1 MAGGAFISMIRVA
14 GFFVLIWGASKVSR
28 MAGISSI
35 VLEITTGLI
44 FSPNILGL
52 MPKEYSECVFKL
64 YHDCEDPHTVNH
76 IQDHLQGC
84 DYEAYMNK
92 RGGVNLLPAAVDI
105 PAESHSDA
113 GHSSGSASHSSGSG
127 SDHGSSLDSASASH
141 SSASGDSH
149 SSADQSSSHAD
160 SSDSHSSASGDSHSS
175 SDHSSNRRL
184 DAFAETR
191 ARTIVPNSPLAVGSR
206 RLSADAKGRVTYP
219 TYTECL
225 KKACVLDVS
234 HECQLTPN
242 IFTFVGH
249 AGVALMIF
257 ESGMHF
263 DFEKAKVV
271 GKWACVVA
279 VLGTILPLLTG
290 TALIVL
296 LVPGSGLTTD
306 GLSAGTS
313 LAPTSVGIAL
323 KLLNEA
329 KQLQKDFGQIIITA
343 AFVDDILSLVLF
355 NVLFSMADGEL
366 GIMTFL
372 PAIIGLILMSLVI
385 VYAATRADI
394 DIGMLLNLMPADP
407 PKKKLSYKDEF
418 LFFFMMIMVL
428 VFGTVFFYTGTHLW
442 GCFMAGMCL
451 AKLHSAHHVWVKQ
464 TKRMTVWMI
473 RIFFSCTVAF
483 SIPVSALLSFGA
495 IWKGALMGIG
505 PCIATKV
512 FCAFFMGEMRFVV
525 GWAMVGRAEFA
536 YLIAQM
542 AAASNMMSEDVFAVV
557 IWSLLWATVFAPFL
571 FRYVLK
577 QFVAMNEERRRQEM
591 GDDYFPE
598 DGEEDGHGG
607 HDDDFRQSGHLPEIF
622 NPDFRPEKKYDGRL
636 IGYHYIKNGPEGT
649 GYYKDFIA
657 HGTKGTK
664 DCYDWAEGGLGPGFY
679 IKEEWKQTGEHHVP
693 EYGKGATEV
702 VTHEKMPSIEKAEKP
717 VTAHMEEG
725 NEDIVPP
732 KMVKHDVSAPF
743 ASDADEASEVADRGS
758 GFLCCLFFRKI
769 VIM

>member
-366 GIMTFL
+366 GFMTFL
-372 PAIIGLILMSLVI
+372 PAICGLLLMGLVI
-385 VYAATRADI
+385 MYAATKADVHI
-394 DIGMLLNLMPADP
+394 EMMLAMMPQNP
-407 PKKKLSYKDEF
+407 PKKKLSYQDEF

>member
-1 MAGGAFISMIRVA
+1 M
-14 GFFVLIWGASKVSR
+14 K
-28 MAGISSI
+28 
-35 VLEITTGLI
+35 
-44 FSPNILGL
+44 
-52 MPKEYSECVFKL
+52 
-64 YHDCEDPHTVNH
+64 
-76 IQDHLQGC
+76 
-84 DYEAYMNK
+84 
-92 RGGVNLLPAAVDI
+92 
-105 PAESHSDA
+105 
-113 GHSSGSASHSSGSG
+113 
-127 SDHGSSLDSASASH
+127 
-141 SSASGDSH
+141 
-149 SSADQSSSHAD
+149 
-160 SSDSHSSASGDSHSS
+160 
-175 SDHSSNRRL
+175 
-184 DAFAETR
+184 
-191 ARTIVPNSPLAVGSR
+191 SR
-206 RLSADAKGRVTYP
+206 RLSSDPKGQTKYP
-219 TYTECL
+219 TYGECL
-225 KKACVLDVS
+225 EKACVLDVS

-279 VLGTILPLLTG
+279 VLGTILPLITG
-290 TALIVL
+290 TLLIIL
-296 LVPGSGLTTD
+296 LVPGAELTKD
-306 GLSAGTS
+306 GLSAGTA

-366 GIMTFL
+366 GLMTFL
-372 PAIIGLILMSLVI
+372 PAICGLILMGLVI
-385 VYAATRADI
+385 VYAATKADVHI
-394 DIGMLLNLMPADP
+394 EMLLHMMPQNP
-407 PKKKLSYKDEF
+407 PKKKLSYQDEF

-483 SIPVSALLSFGA
+483 SIPVSALLSIGA

-505 PCIATKV
+505 PCILTKV
-512 FCAFFMGEMRFVV
+512 FCAFFMGEMKFVV

-577 QFVAMNEERRRQEM
+577 QFVAMNEERRKKEM

-598 DGEEDGHGG
+598 DDEGDGHGG
-607 HDDDFRQSGHLPEIF
+607 HDDEFRQSGHLPDIRAMY
-622 NPDFRPEKKYDGRL
+622 PDFDEKKKYDGL
-636 IGYHYIKNGPEGT
+636 HIGYHYIKNGPEGT

-657 HGTKGTK
+657 CATKGTK
-664 DCYDWAEGGLGPGFY
+664 ECYDWAEGGLGPGFY
-679 IKEEWKQTGEHHVP
+679 IQEEWKQTGEYHVA
-693 EYGKGATEV
+693 EYGKGAKTSEV
-702 VTHEKMPSIEKAEKP
+702 VMTHEKMPSNEKAEKP
-717 VTAHMEEG
+717 VTAHMEEDD
-725 NEDIVPP
+725 EDNVPR
-732 KMVKHDVSAPF
+732 KMLKPDVSAPF

>member
-1 MAGGAFISMIRVA
+1 M
-14 GFFVLIWGASKVSR
+14 K
-28 MAGISSI
+28 
-35 VLEITTGLI
+35 
-44 FSPNILGL
+44 
-52 MPKEYSECVFKL
+52 
-64 YHDCEDPHTVNH
+64 
-76 IQDHLQGC
+76 
-84 DYEAYMNK
+84 
-92 RGGVNLLPAAVDI
+92 
-105 PAESHSDA
+105 
-113 GHSSGSASHSSGSG
+113 
-127 SDHGSSLDSASASH
+127 
-141 SSASGDSH
+141 
-149 SSADQSSSHAD
+149 
-160 SSDSHSSASGDSHSS
+160 
-175 SDHSSNRRL
+175 
-184 DAFAETR
+184 
-191 ARTIVPNSPLAVGSR
+191 SR
-206 RLSADAKGRVTYP
+206 RLSSDPKGQTKYTTYG
-219 TYTECL
+219 ECL
-225 KKACVLDVS
+225 EKACVLDVS

-279 VLGTILPLLTG
+279 VLGTILPLITG
-290 TALIVL
+290 TLLIIL
-296 LVPGSGLTTD
+296 LVPGSELTKD
-306 GLSAGTS
+306 GLSAGTA

-366 GIMTFL
+366 GFMTFL
-372 PAIIGLILMSLVI
+372 PAICGLLLMGLVI
-385 VYAATRADI
+385 MYAATKADVHI
-394 DIGMLLNLMPADP
+394 EMMLAMMPQNP
-407 PKKKLSYKDEF
+407 PKKKLSYQDEF